1 MNEIEVRTMSFE
13 PLVRKRIA
21 SFVERILQCL
31 GYDFRHE
38 IFKGIVYAEVEVK
51 TSTEA
56 WIKNCYD
63 AFLYLISN
71 YQNPC
76 SEELLNKFFYILKG
90 KEVSNMITAR
100 ISSKYFWL
108 LDLPPLE
115 QAIELHNIAY
125 QELFEFEE
133 SEKTMISLMLLNY
146 ALIKGGIPCI
156 RILKANFTSYLKERE
171 DKIEFYNFILNLIR
185 FSKFQKKFYYKKLQ
199 PLQFNEIYQRIKAD
213 RIILQENYGIK
224 HICVYG
230 SFSKGQERIDSDID
244 LLVVFKEEV
253 LKLDKTRTKDKFKE
267 HYEKIFHRFV
277 DLTEISLITND
288 RVIKEMTS
296 YKQIF

>member
-1 MNEIEVRTMSFE
+1 MNEIEVRTMNFE

-71 YQNPC
+71 YKNPC

-108 LDLPPLE
+108 LDLPTLE

-133 SEKTMISLMLLNY
+133 KRKTMIL
-146 ALIKGGIPCI
+146 
-156 RILKANFTSYLKERE
+156 
-171 DKIEFYNFILNLIR
+171 
-185 FSKFQKKFYYKKLQ
+185 
-199 PLQFNEIYQRIKAD
+199 
-213 RIILQENYGIK
+213 
-224 HICVYG
+224 
-230 SFSKGQERIDSDID
+230 
-244 LLVVFKEEV
+244 
-253 LKLDKTRTKDKFKE
+253 
-267 HYEKIFHRFV
+267 
-277 DLTEISLITND
+277 
-288 RVIKEMTS
+288 
-296 YKQIF
+296 

>member
-1 MNEIEVRTMSFE
+1 MNEIEVRTMNFE

-71 YQNPC
+71 YKNPC

-100 ISSKYFWL
+100 ISFKIFLVTRFAYFRTSNRITQYCLSK
-108 LDLPPLE
+108 
-115 QAIELHNIAY
+115 
-125 QELFEFEE
+125 
-133 SEKTMISLMLLNY
+133 NY
-146 ALIKGGIPCI
+146 
-156 RILKANFTSYLKERE
+156 
-171 DKIEFYNFILNLIR
+171 LNL
-185 FSKFQKKFYYKKLQ
+185 KKAKKL
-199 PLQFNEIYQRIKAD
+199 
-213 RIILQENYGIK
+213 
-224 HICVYG
+224 
-230 SFSKGQERIDSDID
+230 
-244 LLVVFKEEV
+244 
-253 LKLDKTRTKDKFKE
+253 
-267 HYEKIFHRFV
+267 
-277 DLTEISLITND
+277 
-288 RVIKEMTS
+288 
-296 YKQIF
+296 